1 MAVFLPNMIG
11 DGKEFR
17 ILGKN
22 YGVLCLLRLFFFF
35 FEGNKPSKYIFFSH
49 SVFLSILYHMA
60 HGPCGYF
67 AERIQTDIRVGREKE
82 LSITNFSFHTC
93 LF

>member
-35 FEGNKPSKYIFFSH
+35 LREINLLNIYFFLTQCFSLFFIIWPMGH
-49 SVFLSILYHMA
+49 VGIL
-60 HGPCGYF
+60 
-67 AERIQTDIRVGREKE
+67 QKE
-82 LSITNFSFHTC
+82 YRQIYE
-93 LF
+93 